1 MPGYNSNMAKVIEQ
15 DDQLIL
21 KLSVAEKIF
30 ALHFKQLKVSKN
42 QLISKKG
49 YAKPWST
56 EVLKGVRAPGT
67 GFPYLILLGTM
78 RYRGGKDFTAIYKKR
93 PVNVYQFEDYDFKR
107 WIVTE

>member
-1 MPGYNSNMAKVIEQ
+1 MAKVVEQ
-15 DDQLIL
+15 DEQLIL
-21 KLSVAEKIF
+21 KLSLAEKIF
-30 ALHFKQLKVSKN
+30 ALHFKQLKVSKDK
-42 QLISKKG
+42 LISKKS

-78 RYRGGKDFTAIYKKR
+78 RYWGGKDFTAIYKKR
-93 PVNVYQFEDYDFKR
+93 PVNVYQFEDYSFKR